1 MPTTHTSPCCG
12 HRPTAAPG
20 LNSWWSQYSRDHV
33 QRPAPQ
39 SRPLLP
45 AKGLALCPNYA
56 LDPVTTSNCPR
67 TPTLAFRLDTP
78 FSGQHLPQLSPA
90 DPSTPEP
97 PRPHSVW
104 MPQSLPPVPCATPWL
119 RCPFQK
125 LTWQKPKPGYIQPS
139 CLPPPAPGFLLFLK
153 DLRPHLLWSRGQSTH
168 CLPGLV
174 SEPSCSHSPSYG
186 LLILLVSICVLGW
199 TTGSRSRWRVDA
211 PSCESHP
218 TDRKPGGLS
227 QNEQVRDSPLCTQD
241 LN

>member
-97 PRPHSVW
+97 PRPHLQLQAVLSHHT
-104 MPQSLPPVPCATPWL
+104 LCGPPDL
-119 RCPFQK
+119 RRPDG
-125 LTWQKPKPGYIQPS
+125 KPGLS
-139 CLPPPAPGFLLFLK
+139 STTAPALNEPAEPGTK
-153 DLRPHLLWSRGQSTH
+153 GHTSDKRRA
-168 CLPGLV
+168 
-174 SEPSCSHSPSYG
+174 HS
-186 LLILLVSICVLGW
+186 VEAAF
-199 TTGSRSRWRVDA
+199 RQQA
-211 PSCESHP
+211 
-218 TDRKPGGLS
+218 
-227 QNEQVRDSPLCTQD
+227 
-241 LN
+241 